1 MRKKLL
7 IISILIIF
15 VTISHGEI
23 WNLEKCINF
32 ALKRNKNLINKKREL
47 EISGRNVTNAYGNF
61 LPSIKLE
68 GSKVLAESKVETQM
82 QSYELAPIPETS
94 LLGISGVTTETYE
107 QDMISN
113 YQYSLSASQPIF
125 MGGSLFYNLKNKKI
139 EKNISFYKLKDEK
152 MNLIFDVSSIYYNLI
167 YTKSMLDNV
176 NESIAIVKE
185 QVEMVKARYESG
197 EASNLDLLQAR
208 VELNKLYPQKIK
220 LKSAYKNGKR
230 NLMNI
235 LGLKS
240 EKSFEI
246 DPNFKMLSLKHKENY
261 SKLFEFAKNNYP
273 GLKILE
279 LKSKA
284 LDNTEI
290 MTKGS
295 YLPKILLTGS
305 FGQQKEEWG
314 DSWSDNYNLMLTFSW
329 NIFDGLNRET
339 NLANVYTN
347 QDILNDSYYDLY
359 EQIKTGIKVQFE
371 NIKEATER
379 VQVQEDNLKL
389 AKKNLDMS
397 NESYKEG
404 LIPVLDLMKARLSYN
419 DAKAALIQAKYD
431 RNLSILEFRKSL
443 GVLGNKEE

>member
-47 EISGRNVTNAYGNF
+47 EISGRNVANAYGNF

-152 MNLIFDVSSIYYNLI
+152 MNLIFDVSSTYYNLI

-176 NESIAIVKE
+176 KESIAIVKE

-230 NLMNI
+230 NLTNI

-240 EKSFEI
+240 EKSFQI

-305 FGQQKEEWG
+305 FGQQKEEWS

-359 EQIKTGIKVQFE
+359 EQIK
-371 NIKEATER
+371 
-379 VQVQEDNLKL
+379 
-389 AKKNLDMS
+389 
-397 NESYKEG
+397 
-404 LIPVLDLMKARLSYN
+404 
-419 DAKAALIQAKYD
+419 
-431 RNLSILEFRKSL
+431 
-443 GVLGNKEE
+443 

>member
-47 EISGRNVTNAYGNF
+47 EISGRNVANAYGNF

-152 MNLIFDVSSIYYNLI
+152 MNLIFDISSTYYNLI

-176 NESIAIVKE
+176 NESIEIVKE

-197 EASNLDLLQAR
+197 EASNLDLLQTK

-240 EKSFEI
+240 KESFQI
-246 DPNFKMLSLKHKENY
+246 DPNFKMLSLKNKENY
-261 SKLFEFAKNNYP
+261 SKLFKFAQNNYP

-305 FGQQKEEWG
+305 FGQQKEEWN
-314 DSWSDNYNLMLTFSW
+314 DNWSDNYNLMLTFSW

-359 EQIKTGIKVQFE
+359 EQIKTGIRVQFE

-443 GVLGNKEE
+443 GILGNKEE

>member
-32 ALKRNKNLINKKREL
+32 ALKRNKNLINLKREL
-47 EISGRNVTNAYGNF
+47 EISGRNVTNAYGKF

-152 MNLIFDVSSIYYNLI
+152 MNLIFDVSSTYYNLI

-176 NESIAIVKE
+176 KESIAIVKE

-208 VELNKLYPQKIK
+208 VELNKLYPQKIE

-230 NLMNI
+230 NLTNI

-240 EKSFEI
+240 EKSFQI

-305 FGQQKEEWG
+305 FGQQKEEWN
-314 DSWSDNYNLMLTFSW
+314 DNWSDNYNLMLTFSW

-359 EQIKTGIKVQFE
+359 EQIKTGIRVQFE

-443 GVLGNKEE
+443 GILGNKEE

>member
-47 EISGRNVTNAYGNF
+47 EISGRNVANAYGNF

-152 MNLIFDVSSIYYNLI
+152 MNLIFDVSSTYYNLI

-176 NESIAIVKE
+176 KESIAIVKE

-230 NLMNI
+230 NLTNI

-240 EKSFEI
+240 EKSFQI

-305 FGQQKEEWG
+305 FGQQKEEWS

>member
-47 EISGRNVTNAYGNF
+47 EISGRNVANAYGNF

-152 MNLIFDVSSIYYNLI
+152 MNLIFDVSSTYYNLI

-176 NESIAIVKE
+176 KESIAIVKE

-240 EKSFEI
+240 KESFQI
-246 DPNFKMLSLKHKENY
+246 DPNFKMLSLKNKENY
-261 SKLFEFAKNNYP
+261 SKLFKFAQNNYP

-305 FGQQKEEWG
+305 FGQQKEEWN
-314 DSWSDNYNLMLTFSW
+314 DNWSDNYNLMLTFSW

-371 NIKEATER
+371 NIKEAKER
-379 VQVQEDNLKL
+379 
-389 AKKNLDMS
+389 
-397 NESYKEG
+397 